1 MRFTV
6 SAGLAFLAIAM
17 MVVAPAWADDVT
29 GKEQILCAVV
39 EVNFCL
45 PGDLCDQGPPWA
57 WNVPDFIE
65 IDLAGEELRTTRA
78 SGENRR
84 TPIRNLIRE
93 DGQII
98 VGGVEKGRAFTFVVT
113 EKTGEVT
120 ITLATYG
127 EGGVAFGSC
136 TPLPVGR

>member
-1 MRFTV
+1 MRFPILV
-6 SAGLAFLAIAM
+6 AAVGLALGFGSPAM
-17 MVVAPAWADDVT
+17 ADDVT

-45 PGDLCDQGPPWA
+45 PGDVCDQGPPWA

-65 IDLAGEELRTTRA
+65 IDFAGKELRTTKA
-78 SGENRR
+78 SGENRK
-84 TPIRNLIRE
+84 TPIRSVLRE
-93 DGQII
+93 DGEII

-113 EKTGEVT
+113 EKTGELT

-127 EGGVAFGSC
+127 QGGVAFGSC
-136 TPLPVGR
+136 TPWQAGR